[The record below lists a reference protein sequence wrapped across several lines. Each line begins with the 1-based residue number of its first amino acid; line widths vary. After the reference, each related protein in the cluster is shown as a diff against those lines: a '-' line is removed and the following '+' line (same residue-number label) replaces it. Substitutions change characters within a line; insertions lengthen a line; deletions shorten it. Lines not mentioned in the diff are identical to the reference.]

1 MFFIENL
8 IATNEETLEQNYLIV
23 NTGRTLSSVD
33 IYADE
38 TIADYVTFDPGIT
51 ETPVQADENI
61 RLKVFP
67 NLTAMK
73 NDNITKAEGNI
84 VISSAGKQQKFS
96 LTMDT
101 QGKTINSVT
110 MSRLIDYQ
118 NGNKEYYNVKVDTS
132 NLSENISV
140 KDNLSDGSGGDY
152 SVSYSIPYVDKNT
165 DTVVAN
171 ETAQAKISVYHG
183 NEPSG
188 TIKKFEPKVED
199 NKITITQQVVVSKE
213 DVSDVIRALQSKC
226 AENYSTNGETR
237 VNVNSSGS
245 PSTKYNYFSDVESV
259 KELQDNL
266 FKTAEVI
273 DTFFIEGG
281 KALVE
286 YVSEVKSD
294 KGYVSEVLTAYRGGS
309 FL

>member
-1 MFFIENL
+1 MFFIENR

-152 SVSYSIPYVDKNT
+152 SVSYYK
-165 DTVVAN
+165 
-171 ETAQAKISVYHG
+171 
-183 NEPSG
+183 
-188 TIKKFEPKVED
+188 
-199 NKITITQQVVVSKE
+199 
-213 DVSDVIRALQSKC
+213 
-226 AENYSTNGETR
+226 
-237 VNVNSSGS
+237 
-245 PSTKYNYFSDVESV
+245 
-259 KELQDNL
+259 
-266 FKTAEVI
+266 
-273 DTFFIEGG
+273 
-281 KALVE
+281 
-286 YVSEVKSD
+286 
-294 KGYVSEVLTAYRGGS
+294 
-309 FL
+309 